1 MTPMWKASITLPRG
15 VRRLFKLPD
24 NRERLV
30 RDADEEMQ
38 FHLEMWKAEFRA
50 QGKSDV
56 EANAEARRRFGDPG
70 EYRDYSARRASHKA
84 QSQRVTDWLTEWMQD
99 VRLAI
104 RHVRNAPGFTAVALL
119 TLALGIGAN
128 AAIFSVVHR
137 LLLAPLPYPDGNRIV
152 MLGVTDGERMDF
164 PNVAT
169 LRLIRAR
176 ARSIETLAAVSV
188 QATMVQDDDGQDT
201 VYALV
206 TPTYLKMLGVAPALG
221 RGFTAADA
229 HDGARVAMI
238 SYGRWQRELGGRSN
252 AVGSTVEINSDRRDG
267 PERRRYTVIGV
278 TPPTMALPMAPAS
291 FNHNLHEAAPGVWLP
306 VDLDALDGIFA
317 PNSYARLRPGVSV
330 EQATREIQHIVD
342 SSPELGEKRP
352 TIRLMRAQ
360 DLLDPV
366 ETRMIEVLFAA
377 VGVLLLISCAN
388 VANLLMSR
396 AWVRRREFAVR
407 AALGA
412 GRARLARQVLTE
424 STLLALVGGLLGIV
438 VAWQT
443 LRVIIA
449 LRPPAL
455 ANLDDVHVESTVLLW
470 SAAIS
475 VVTGILFGTLP
486 ALFAARGSVADVLRS
501 ETRGGSGSV
510 VTRRVRSTLIVF
522 EIALS
527 LVLLVGA
534 GLLVRSFLAMQR
546 TPLGFE
552 PRGMVSFDVLF
563 NSRTP
568 RDLRLRAAL
577 RKQIVERLRAVPGV
591 TDAAIGMIPAAG
603 FGGRAMLSTDP
614 DASGVVRSVP
624 ESSTIFIGPNYFRVA
639 GVRILEG
646 RVPDSLAVPTQPGPG
661 AAPTEVVV
669 NRGLAARFW
678 PSGGAIGAHL
688 HQGND
693 PSSIRDFVVVGIAE
707 DVRVPG
713 QSQLA
718 RSAVLYQPPR
728 FASFIVRTAT
738 PSADLLPALR
748 KAITSI
754 EPTPFVQ
761 TTTVGEVFL
770 RDSLAPTR
778 FAMALLGAFSVTALL
793 LSTIGLYGVIAYAVS
808 QRTREI
814 GIRVALG
821 AERNAIIRMVAGA
834 GLRLTAVGMLV
845 GAGVA
850 MAATRGL
857 ASMLYGV
864 SPGDPVTLV
873 AIAMLVGI
881 VALLA
886 SYVPARRA
894 LRIDPVEALRAE

>member
-1 MTPMWKASITLPRG
+1 MTPEWKPSITLPRG
-15 VRRLFKLPD
+15 VRRLFRLPESRD
-24 NRERLV
+24 RLMH
-30 RDADEEMQ
+30 DADEEMQ
-38 FHLEMWKAEFRA
+38 FHLDMWKAEFRA
-50 QGKSDV
+50 QGMNEL
-56 EANAEARRRFGDPG
+56 EADAEARRRFGDPDQ
-70 EYRDYSARRASHKA
+70 YREYSARRASHKTHR
-84 QSQRVTDWLTEWMQD
+84 QRVTDWLAEWMQD
-99 VRLAI
+99 VRLAL
-104 RHVRNAPGFTAVALL
+104 RHFRNARGFTAIAVL

-152 MLGVTDGERMDF
+152 MLAASEGERMDF
-164 PNVAT
+164 PSVAT

-176 ARSIETLAAVSV
+176 SRSIETLAAVSV

-201 VYALV
+201 VYAVV
-206 TPTYLKMLGVAPALG
+206 TPTYLKMLGVEPALG
-221 RGFTAADA
+221 RAFTAVEA

-238 SYGRWQRELGGRSN
+238 SYGRWQREFGGRSN
-252 AVGSTVEINSDRRDG
+252 AVGSTVEINYDRREG

-278 TPPTMALPMAPAS
+278 TPPSMALPMAPAS
-291 FNHNLHEAAPGVWLP
+291 FNHNLHEAKPGVWLP
-306 VDLDALDGIFA
+306 VDLDGLNGTFP
-317 PNSYARLRPGVSV
+317 PNSYARLRPGVSA
-330 EQATREIQHIVD
+330 EQATREIESIID

-352 TIRLMRAQ
+352 TIKLMRAQ
-360 DLLDPV
+360 DMLDPI

-424 STLLALVGGLLGIV
+424 STLLAFAGGLLGIV

-443 LRVIIA
+443 LRLIIA

-455 ANLDDVHVESTVLLW
+455 ANLDNVHVESTVLLW

-475 VVTGILFGTLP
+475 VLTGILFGTLP

-501 ETRGGSGSV
+501 ETRGGSGNIS
-510 VTRRVRSTLIVF
+510 TRRVRSALIVF

-534 GLLVRSFLAMQR
+534 GLLVRSFVAMQR
-546 TPLGFE
+546 MPLGFE
-552 PRGMVSFDVLF
+552 PRGMVSFDVIF
-563 NSRTP
+563 NPRTP
-568 RDLRLRAAL
+568 RDLRVRAAL
-577 RKQIVERLRAVPGV
+577 QNQIVERLRAVPGV

-603 FGGRAMLSTDP
+603 FGARATLSTDP
-614 DASGVVRSVP
+614 DPSGAVRSVP
-624 ESSTIFIGPNYFRVA
+624 ESSTIFVGPNYFRVA
-639 GVRILEG
+639 DVRIIEG
-646 RVPDSLAVPTQPGPG
+646 RVPDSLAVPTRPGPG

-678 PSGGAIGAHL
+678 PSGGAIGARL

-693 PSSIRDFVVVGIAE
+693 PSSTRDYVVVGIAE
-707 DVRVPG
+707 DVHVPG
-713 QSQLA
+713 SSQLA

-738 PSADLLPALR
+738 PSVDLLPALR
-748 KAITSI
+748 RAITSI
-754 EPTPFVQ
+754 QPTPFVQ
-761 TTTVGEVFL
+761 TTTIGEVFL

-778 FAMALLGAFSVTALL
+778 FAMALLVAFSVIALL

-821 AERNAIIRMVAGA
+821 AEPKAIIGLVAGA
-834 GLRLTAVGMLV
+834 GVRLAAGGLLIGAAV
-845 GAGVA
+845 AA
-850 MAATRGL
+850 AATRGL
-857 ASMLYGV
+857 TSMLYGV
-864 SPGDPVTLV
+864 SPGDPITLIV
-873 AIAMLVGI
+873 IALLVGV